1 MCEDEDRW
9 SFGDPCFIYHGKIIP
24 QDFPYVCI
32 LVQGRPC
39 HYQDAFSCRH
49 PQMERR
55 KRAKIFAPFDAL
67 DGYSDCIAS
76 KRVQYCGK
84 KELDDAEKEE
94 LNRRLT
100 ILHNL
105 TFNSRMARANHVHVR
120 VKYFVPCTDPNS
132 FSYGRQGRYIVVAGV
147 VRNVDMD
154 VRQAISVDDIVIR
167 FDDIISI
174 EAEER
179 SVFEQALDG

>member
-32 LVQGRPC
+32 LVQGRPR
-39 HYQDAFSCRH
+39 HQKDAFSCRL

-76 KRVQYCGK
+76 KQVQYCGK
-84 KELDDAEKEE
+84 IELDDAEKEE

-105 TFNSRMARANHVHVR
+105 TFNSRMARENHIIVQVQ
-120 VKYFVPCTDPNS
+120 YYVPCTDPNS
-132 FSYGRQGRYIVVAGV
+132 FSYGRYGRYIPVAGI
-147 VRNVDMD
+147 VRSVDMD
-154 VRQAISVDDIVIR
+154 AAQTITVDDTVIH
-167 FDDIISI
+167 FADILSI
-174 EAEER
+174 EAANENLFKQEWY
-179 SVFEQALDG
+179 D

>member
-1 MCEDEDRW
+1 MCEDEDQW

-32 LVQGRPC
+32 LVQGRPR
-39 HYQDAFSCRH
+39 HNQDAFSCRH

-84 KELDDAEKEE
+84 IELDDAEKEE

-105 TFNSRMARANHVHVR
+105 TFNSRMARENRVHVQ
-120 VKYFVPCTDPNS
+120 VNCFVPCTDPNS
-132 FSYGRQGRYIVVAGV
+132 FSYGRQGRYALVAGV
-147 VRNVDMD
+147 VRNVDME
-154 VRQAISVDDIVIR
+154 VMQTIFIDDMVIR

-179 SVFEQALDG
+179 SVFEQELDD

>member
-32 LVQGRPC
+32 LVQGRPR
-39 HYQDAFSCRH
+39 HQKDAFSWRH
-49 PQMERR
+49 PQMERG

-76 KRVQYCGK
+76 KQVQYCGK
-84 KELDDAEKEE
+84 IELDDAEKEE

-105 TFNSRMARANHVHVR
+105 TFNSRMARDNHIIVQVQ
-120 VKYFVPCTDPNS
+120 YYVPCTDPNS
-132 FSYGRQGRYIVVAGV
+132 FSYGRYGRYIPVAGI
-147 VRNVDMD
+147 VRSVDMD
-154 VRQAISVDDIVIR
+154 AAQTITVDDTVIH
-167 FDDIISI
+167 FADILSI
-174 EAEER
+174 EAANENLFKQEWY
-179 SVFEQALDG
+179 D

>member
-32 LVQGRPC
+32 LVQGRPR
-39 HYQDAFSCRH
+39 HHKDAFSCRH
-49 PQMERR
+49 PPMERG

-76 KRVQYCGK
+76 KQVQYCRK
-84 KELDDAEKEE
+84 IELDDAEKED
-94 LNRRLT
+94 LNHRLS

-105 TFNSRMARANHVHVR
+105 TFNSRMARSNHISVQ
-120 VKYFVPCTDPNS
+120 VKYYVPCTDPNS
-132 FSYGRQGRYIVVAGV
+132 FSYGHHGRYISFAGI

-154 VRQAISVDDIVIR
+154 VAQTITIDDTVIL
-167 FDDIISI
+167 FEDILSI
-174 EAEER
+174 EAEDESLFKR
-179 SVFEQALDG
+179 EWDD